1 MHTEAKAQEMIFPFR
16 ISDLRISGK
25 EDFTRIFTNNVRKKY
40 ISYSSIRGVYV
51 CSIHSLACFINAR
64 VREDAVAL
72 DLVARETVL

>member
-1 MHTEAKAQEMIFPFR
+1 MIFPFR

-25 EDFTRIFTNNVRKKY
+25 EDFNRIFTSNVGKKSV
-40 ISYSSIRGVYV
+40 SYSFIRGVYV

-64 VREDAVAL
+64 VREEAVDL